1 MAVISSSDSA
11 PSSLGRLESRP
22 FLKWAGGKGQL
33 LSELLA
39 RVPTAFG
46 KYFEPFL
53 GGGALSFA
61 LYSKGRVDEAYLSD
75 ANTKLMDTYRAVR
88 DEVEALIRA
97 RFERYLADLSL
108 VTRDEFEA
116 AKDLA
121 VRAREN
127 EEKLTVRLAELERRV
142 ATLEAARLK
151 EPPVGDSDPSLS
163 R

>member
-1 MAVISSSDSA
+1 MQINNRFIDD
-11 PSSLGRLESRP
+11 
-22 FLKWAGGKGQL
+22 
-33 LSELLA
+33 LA
-39 RVPTAFG
+39 RVAA
-46 KYFEPFL
+46 
-53 GGGALSFA
+53 GALGVAS
-61 LYSKGRVDEAYLSD
+61 G
-75 ANTKLMDTYRAVR
+75 VR

-127 EEKLTVRLAELERRV
+127 EEKLAVRLAELERRI
-142 ATLEAARLK
+142 ASLEAARLD
-151 EPPVGDSDPSLS
+151 EPPAGDSDVHLP

>member
-1 MAVISSSDSA
+1 MQINNRFIDD
-11 PSSLGRLESRP
+11 
-22 FLKWAGGKGQL
+22 
-33 LSELLA
+33 LA
-39 RVPTAFG
+39 RVAA
-46 KYFEPFL
+46 
-53 GGGALSFA
+53 GALGVA
-61 LYSKGRVDEAYLSD
+61 AG
-75 ANTKLMDTYRAVR
+75 VR

-142 ATLEAARLK
+142 AILEAARLV
-151 EPPVGDSDPSLS
+151 EPPIGDSDPSLS

>member
-1 MAVISSSDSA
+1 MQINNRFIDD
-11 PSSLGRLESRP
+11 
-22 FLKWAGGKGQL
+22 
-33 LSELLA
+33 LA
-39 RVPTAFG
+39 RVAA
-46 KYFEPFL
+46 
-53 GGGALSFA
+53 GALGVA
-61 LYSKGRVDEAYLSD
+61 AG
-75 ANTKLMDTYRAVR
+75 VR

-142 ATLEAARLK
+142 TILEAARLE

>member
-1 MAVISSSDSA
+1 MSLQDSNEA
-11 PSSLGRLESRP
+11 IMQINNR
-22 FLKWAGGKGQL
+22 FIDD
-33 LSELLA
+33 LA
-39 RVPTAFG
+39 RVAA
-46 KYFEPFL
+46 
-53 GGGALSFA
+53 GALGVA
-61 LYSKGRVDEAYLSD
+61 AG
-75 ANTKLMDTYRAVR
+75 VR

-127 EEKLTVRLAELERRV
+127 EEKLTTRLAELERRV
-142 ATLEAARLK
+142 AILEAARL
-151 EPPVGDSDPSLS
+151 EESPVGDGDPTLS

>member
-1 MAVISSSDSA
+1 MQINNRFIDD
-11 PSSLGRLESRP
+11 
-22 FLKWAGGKGQL
+22 
-33 LSELLA
+33 LA
-39 RVPTAFG
+39 RVAA
-46 KYFEPFL
+46 
-53 GGGALSFA
+53 GALGVAS
-61 LYSKGRVDEAYLSD
+61 G
-75 ANTKLMDTYRAVR
+75 VR

-127 EEKLTVRLAELERRV
+127 EEKLTARLAELERRV
-142 ATLEAARLK
+142 ATLEAERLE
-151 EPPVGDSDPSLS
+151 EPPVGDGDPSLS

>member
-1 MAVISSSDSA
+1 MQINNRFIDD
-11 PSSLGRLESRP
+11 
-22 FLKWAGGKGQL
+22 
-33 LSELLA
+33 LA
-39 RVPTAFG
+39 RVAA
-46 KYFEPFL
+46 
-53 GGGALSFA
+53 GALGVA
-61 LYSKGRVDEAYLSD
+61 AG
-75 ANTKLMDTYRAVR
+75 VR

-97 RFERYLADLSL
+97 RFERHLADLSL

-142 ATLEAARLK
+142 VTLEAARFE
-151 EPPVGDSDPSLS
+151 EPPIGGSDPSPS